1 MVYWLEKKGN
11 ELFTPLLP
19 HGSDHYPTA
28 ATTTTTATATTDT
41 QAAAAA
47 HAVSRATTR
56 QDSTTSAAKRRRIRL
71 QRIQS
76 NLRSVNRRVSNVSA
90 ANSEITHQIENLSSY
105 DSDASDYERQEE
117 DDDDDDDDGDV
128 PNDEMT
134 PGMMAKSA
142 AVVLVTIAGIA
153 SYLASFVATITLTA
167 SAAATTML
175 GVAGAVCILTVPLV
189 WLSEWRL
196 AHLPALRRRVNDLRH
211 EAQRFQRQVDML
223 LLEEEDLRE
232 EVESLKDSKDRLE
245 LLVKEKNSGN
255 VDELVALVHDN
266 QLVLRKMK
274 ENLRQLVLQDVVKL
288 VLQSDFDRD
297 NIISKKEANI
307 LETRLFISLQIYG
320 VLFDAVKFHRAVG
333 LSPSLCGVMTIVKR
347 LLPDENNR
355 LSSFYSV
362 DSDDDDDESEV
373 DEEEDD
379 VYDMYYVPVE
389 EPINRGCTDSIRL
402 CKEYLVRKGEK
413 PKLMSISTA
422 LRNSVKGLRSSVM
435 SCDE

>member
-1 MVYWLEKKGN
+1 MLCA
-11 ELFTPLLP
+11 LLN
-19 HGSDHYPTA
+19 T
-28 ATTTTTATATTDT
+28 
-41 QAAAAA
+41 
-47 HAVSRATTR
+47 
-56 QDSTTSAAKRRRIRL
+56 
-71 QRIQS
+71 
-76 NLRSVNRRVSNVSA
+76 
-90 ANSEITHQIENLSSY
+90 
-105 DSDASDYERQEE
+105 
-117 DDDDDDDDGDV
+117 
-128 PNDEMT
+128 
-134 PGMMAKSA
+134 
-142 AVVLVTIAGIA
+142 
-153 SYLASFVATITLTA
+153 
-167 SAAATTML
+167 
-175 GVAGAVCILTVPLV
+175 
-189 WLSEWRL
+189 
-196 AHLPALRRRVNDLRH
+196 
-211 EAQRFQRQVDML
+211 
-223 LLEEEDLRE
+223 
-232 EVESLKDSKDRLE
+232 
-245 LLVKEKNSGN
+245 
-255 VDELVALVHDN
+255 
-266 QLVLRKMK
+266 K

-362 DSDDDDDESEV
+362 DSDADDESEV
-373 DEEEDD
+373 EEEDD

-389 EPINRGCTDSIRL
+389 EPINRGCTDSMRL